1 MSDQKKS
8 KDPSD
13 SSEAGVELSA
23 QKNEKQTSGGASKD
37 SQKGAPAVER
47 KEETAA
53 DLLRGD
59 LNQVKIR
66 RAKGSKNISYGICKI
81 NATYN
86 NTKVAFT
93 DLKGQVISWS
103 SAGKCGF
110 RGARKSTAYSAQV
123 VTQDAGRVAMGHG
136 LREVNVHVR
145 GPGMGR
151 DSAVRALQSL
161 GLTVRSLVD
170 TTPIPHNGC
179 RARKHRRA

>member
-1 MSDQKKS
+1 MSDQNKHLGNASVSGFTSDDAQEAKS
-8 KDPSD
+8 S
-13 SSEAGVELSA
+13 AVVE
-23 QKNEKQTSGGASKD
+23 K
-37 SQKGAPAVER
+37 

-53 DLLRGD
+53 DLLKGD
-59 LNQVKIR
+59 LAQVKVR

-136 LREVNVHVR
+136 LKEVIIHVR
-145 GPGMGR
+145 GPGQGR
-151 DSAVRALQSL
+151 DSAMRALPTL
-161 GLTVRSLVD
+161 GLVVRSIVD
-170 TTPIPHNGC
+170 TTPLAHGGC
-179 RARKHRRA
+179 RPRKHRRA